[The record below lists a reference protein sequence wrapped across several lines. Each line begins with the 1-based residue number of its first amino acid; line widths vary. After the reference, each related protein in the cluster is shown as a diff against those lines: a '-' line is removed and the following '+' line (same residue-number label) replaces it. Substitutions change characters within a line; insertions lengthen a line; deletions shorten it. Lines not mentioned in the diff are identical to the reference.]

1 MNELNECVVES
12 IIVDDWI
19 TGSEKRGSSFV
30 HIDGERT
37 CKESSHIFYVFIL
50 SNDWLFVHM

>member
-37 CKESSHIFYVFIL
+37 CKEIFTYIL
-50 SNDWLFVHM
+50 CIYSIK